1 MRIISGLWGQVKGV
15 MPNEQGRERGEI
27 VGFILIA
34 SQALSLI
41 GAAIPLIK
49 EGYKAVKKSLSFFMK
64 RSKLSVMDT
73 YKNRNCRVRTLAYA
87 VTDNIIGM
95 LQNKPGGYSFWHSL
109 PIRGRNNADALRKK
123 IAETLLTSFY
133 NSSFMSI
140 LLRSALDDNGKPTS
154 GPLYQWLL
162 THVYSDDVRKMY
174 KDWLKA
180 CSGDEIDGDEG
191 R

>member
-34 SQALSLI
+34 SQVLSLI

-49 EGYKAVKKSLSFFMK
+49 EGYKAVKKSLSFFIK
-64 RSKLSVMDT
+64 GSKLSVMDT